1 MNMEFKVD
9 HGRPIPT
16 NRHNSPF
23 PFETMNIG
31 DSFDVRHGQMKV
43 SSVCSRV
50 GTWNKR
56 NPATKFITRQVNGQ
70 GRDVKI
76 TRVWRVM

>member
-1 MNMEFKVD
+1 MEFKVD
-9 HGRPIPT
+9 SGRPIPT
-16 NRHNSPF
+16 NRYNSPF
-23 PFETMNIG
+23 PFTTMNVG

-76 TRVWRVM
+76 TRVWRVA

>member
-1 MNMEFKVD
+1 MNSEFKLD

-16 NRHNSPF
+16 NRHDSPF
-23 PFETMNIG
+23 PLEEMKIG

-43 SSVCSRV
+43 SSVCSRI

-56 NPATKFITRQVNGQ
+56 NRATKFITRQVNGQ

-76 TRVWRVM
+76 TRVWRVV

>member
-1 MNMEFKVD
+1 MSMEFKVD

-23 PFETMNIG
+23 PLEAMKVG
-31 DSFDVRHGQMKV
+31 DSFDVRHGQMKP
-43 SSVCSRV
+43 SSVGSRI

-56 NPATKFITRQVNGQ
+56 NPVTKFITRQVNGQ
-70 GRDVKI
+70 GRGVKI
-76 TRVWRVM
+76 TRVWRVV

>member
-1 MNMEFKVD
+1 MSLTFKID
-9 HGRPIPT
+9 HGKPIPT
-16 NRHNSPF
+16 NRHSSPF
-23 PFETMNIG
+23 PFEQMNVG
-31 DSFDVRHGQMKV
+31 DSFDVRHGQLKV

-70 GRDVKI
+70 GRGVKI
-76 TRVWRVM
+76 TRVWRVV